1 MRNCTQQEKYALWK
15 KVSSTFLEILKEN
28 SQQKY
33 WLSTE
38 GTGVNWLHIRI
49 NPEAKHY
56 KYQPYLP

>member
-1 MRNCTQQEKYALWK
+1 ML
-15 KVSSTFLEILKEN
+15 TFLEILKEN